1 MLLISDI
8 NVNDIEGNK
17 KKNLTALEIEG
28 LRIKRRKGFK
38 VEYEDN
44 NFAKFMKVKRI
55 QPDYC
60 ELARDAKGTVVV
72 FKRNDSDKNEIIPVG
87 DNIRY
92 IDTYENPKLILTA
105 TDINLF
111 VHRNEEPQ
119 MKVTIQDNT
128 KGLI

>member
-1 MLLISDI
+1 MLFISDI

-28 LRIKRRKGFK
+28 LKIKKRKGFK

-44 NFAKFMKVKRI
+44 NFAKFMKVKRL

-60 ELARDAKGTVVV
+60 ELSKDAKGTVVV
-72 FKRNDSDKNEIIPVG
+72 FKRNDSDKSELISVG
-87 DNIRY
+87 DNVRY
-92 IDTYENPKLILTA
+92 IDTYENSKLILTA
-105 TDINLF
+105 TDLNLF
-111 VHRNEEPQ
+111 IHRNEEPQ